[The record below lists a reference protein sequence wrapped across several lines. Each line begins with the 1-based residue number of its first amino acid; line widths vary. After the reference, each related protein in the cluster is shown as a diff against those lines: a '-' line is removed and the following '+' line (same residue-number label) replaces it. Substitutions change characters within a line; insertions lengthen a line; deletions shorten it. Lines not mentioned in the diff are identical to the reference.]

1 MVDFILVSGPAS
13 FVIEGGVSGIEVV
26 KAGSDVGVKLRLS
39 SLSSPT
45 PTPSSD
51 IEGGVT

>member
-1 MVDFILVSGPAS
+1 MVSGPAS
-13 FVIEGGVSGIEVV
+13 FGIEGGVIVSGIEVV

-39 SLSSPT
+39 SLSSPIR
-45 PTPSSD
+45 SSD

>member
-1 MVDFILVSGPAS
+1 MVSGRAS
-13 FVIEGGVSGIEVV
+13 FGIEGGVIVSGIEVV

-45 PTPSSD
+45 PSSD

>member
-1 MVDFILVSGPAS
+1 MVSGPAS
-13 FVIEGGVSGIEVV
+13 FGIEGGVIVSGIEVV

-39 SLSSPT
+39 SFSS

-51 IEGGVT
+51 IEGEVT